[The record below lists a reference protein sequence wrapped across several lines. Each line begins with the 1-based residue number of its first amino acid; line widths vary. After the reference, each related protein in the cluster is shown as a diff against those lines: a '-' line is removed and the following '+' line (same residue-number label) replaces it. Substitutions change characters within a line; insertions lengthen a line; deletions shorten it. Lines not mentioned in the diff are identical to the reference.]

1 MLEKAACA
9 VNQSTDAHYARREKL
24 LKSCFFFF
32 FLLEGEKKREAQN
45 PQIAALVCFN
55 HEPTESVAYNIVL
68 ASSSQNKD

>member
-1 MLEKAACA
+1 MCSKSEHRCTLCPP
-9 VNQSTDAHYARREKL
+9 RETVKKL
-24 LKSCFFFF
+24 LFFF